1 VGENQ
6 LLVDTD
12 VLIAYLKRRAYRS
25 YLESPRYRVYYSA
38 ITKKELLSKRGLKTS
53 ERQAIFAL
61 LRRFRLVPIDQR
73 VTNEYSRIRS
83 LHPSLA
89 RGDALIGASALAR
102 KLPVLTLNLRHFRL
116 IQGLVLLPVEV
127 PSIRSRTSR

>member
-1 VGENQ
+1 VGEDQ

-12 VLIAYLKRRAYRS
+12 VLIAFLNRRAYRR

-53 ERQAIFAL
+53 ERRAILAL

-73 VTNEYSRIRS
+73 VINEYSRIRS
-83 LHPSLA
+83 IHPSLA

-102 KLPVLTLNLRHFRL
+102 KLPLLTLNLRHFRL
-116 IQGLVLLPVEV
+116 IDGLVLMPVEA
-127 PSIRSRTSR
+127 PSIQSPRIR